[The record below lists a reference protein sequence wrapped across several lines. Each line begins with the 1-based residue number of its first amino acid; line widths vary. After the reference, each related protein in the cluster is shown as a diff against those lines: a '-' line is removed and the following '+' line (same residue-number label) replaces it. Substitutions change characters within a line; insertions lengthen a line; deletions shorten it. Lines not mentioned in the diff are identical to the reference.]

1 MDMKLAIGVHRE
13 TWPFSH
19 DLLTIERL
27 LVVVRL
33 IRARGR
39 QALCAVRGHDMMSR
53 RAPGRLWLWC
63 PSCGAETPGW
73 QIDVSPRFR
82 SHRSPAI
89 SRRIRPDSEAPERRI
104 PIARP
109 IPSTHDTP
117 ASSEFSAPLT
127 ISTGQAEA
135 RMT

>member
-1 MDMKLAIGVHRE
+1 MKLAIGVHRE

-27 LVVVRL
+27 LIVVRL
-33 IRARGR
+33 IRAWGR
-39 QALCAVRGHDMMSR
+39 HALCTVRGHDMMLR

-63 PSCGAETPGW
+63 SSCGAETPGW
-73 QIDVSPRFR
+73 HIDVSPRFR
-82 SHRSPAI
+82 SHRPPVL
-89 SRRIRPDSEAPERRI
+89 SRPRIRQDSEAPELRI

-117 ASSEFSAPLT
+117 ASSGASAPLT
-127 ISTGQAEA
+127 ISTGQPDA